1 MSKFKRRIHRIE
13 EFDKCLDIIEDNLS
27 YPTENILGIF
37 REMGYSEKILNKMM
51 ENFYIS
57 DKGYKETIRAY
68 IKRRKNKENL
78 LKRSRFLYKEDKYD
92 TYYIFRTTILL
103 DIVNSYRFCHLRIK
117 KDKVSISKI
126 NLKKLLKA
134 TFKKDIFIYPKI
146 KDGDAYDS
154 KAIIDFNENFLGKKF
169 EDDDMYK
176 RLKFDHFYNHNNI
189 TINNITYYL
198 NNRRWI
204 HSNIEKILN
213 AGEYIKF
220 NDRFCNYST
229 VLCNTKE
236 FLKVIM
242 DINNETT
249 NYGYN
254 EILNR
259 YKDDMK
265 ITCEEDIDSHY
276 EKSIEEIKNTITDD
290 EWRIFEAILKIE
302 NEKDSSY
309 ENLITTI
316 DDLSHGFDNIIRQV
330 FYTHNKAILLVL
342 LIKGYIHIK

>member
-1 MSKFKRRIHRIE
+1 MSKFKRRVHRIK
-13 EFDKCLDIIEDNLS
+13 EFDKCLNVIEDNLS
-27 YPTENILGIF
+27 YPTESILGIF

-57 DKGYKETIRAY
+57 NKGYKETIRAY

-78 LKRSRFLYKEDKYD
+78 LKKSKFPYNEDKYD
-92 TYYIFRTTILL
+92 TYYILKKTMLL
-103 DIVNSYRFCHLRIK
+103 DIVDSYKFCHLSMK
-117 KDKVSISKI
+117 GNEVSISKI

-134 TFKKDIFIYPKI
+134 TFRRDIFIYPKT
-146 KDGDAYDS
+146 KDGEAYDS
-154 KAIIDFNENFLGKKF
+154 KAIIDFNENFLGKKLV
-169 EDDDMYK
+169 DYYMYK
-176 RLKFDHFYNHNNI
+176 WLKFDHFYTKNII

-198 NNRRWI
+198 NDRRWM

-213 AGEYIKF
+213 AGEYMKF

-249 NYGYN
+249 NYEYDKTLD
-254 EILNR
+254 IYR
-259 YKDDMK
+259 DDLK

-290 EWRIFEAILKIE
+290 EWRVFEAILKIE
-302 NEKDSSY
+302 NEKDCNY